1 MSHDTISTLEKKN
14 QLKEELST
22 HYNNPAYLKCK
33 NMGEIVKLSLKEM
46 LRHNKVNTT
55 TGPNK

>member
-1 MSHDTISTLEKKN
+1 MI
-14 QLKEELST
+14 
-22 HYNNPAYLKCK
+22 YCAYLKCK

-46 LRHNKVNTT
+46 LRHNKVHTT